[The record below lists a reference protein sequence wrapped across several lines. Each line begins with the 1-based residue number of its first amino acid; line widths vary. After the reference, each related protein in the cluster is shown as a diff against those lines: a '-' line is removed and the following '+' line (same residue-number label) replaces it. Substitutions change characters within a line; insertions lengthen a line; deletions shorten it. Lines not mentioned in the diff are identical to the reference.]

1 MEACIQTPLQV
12 EIADI
17 FRKHIGDYLNIYTM
31 PRTHYEV
38 IRDILT
44 CRTAA
49 LGGHTEKCD
58 HCGMERQVYH
68 SCRNRHCPKCQTMTK
83 EKWLE
88 ARKGELLPVI
98 YFHNVFTLPHEINP
112 VILCNK
118 QVILTILFKSVS
130 ETLVQF
136 GSNPKNGLGGTVGFT
151 AILHTWDQKLNDH
164 VHLHCLVPGGALA
177 PDKDRWIPCRN
188 DFLFPDSALSKVFR
202 GKFIDYLT
210 QAFHKGTLIF
220 PGTTESLGTSHGFR
234 KLINKLWSKQW
245 IVNIKD
251 PIKKPEMVLEYLGR
265 YTHRVAISND
275 RILALKEGKVTFG
288 YKDRDR
294 GVRKT
299 LTLDAV
305 EFIRRFLLHV
315 LPKGFVRIRHYGF
328 LANRCKKEMIKQC
341 RILLGL
347 SPQLPEKTEKSVQE
361 IMLYLTG
368 VDITRCPFCK
378 KGTMRIIAE
387 IPRKEYQNVSAM
399 ICHGSEFCD
408 TG

>member
-1 MEACIQTPLQV
+1 MEACIQTPSQV

-31 PRTHYEV
+31 PRAHYDV
-38 IRDILT
+38 VRDILT

-49 LGGHTEKCD
+49 LGGHIEKCD

-83 EKWLE
+83 ERWLV

-98 YFHNVFTLPHEINP
+98 YFHNVFTVPHEINP
-112 VILCNK
+112 VILWNK
-118 QVILTILFKSVS
+118 QVILAILFKSVS
-130 ETLVQF
+130 ETLMQF
-136 GSNPKNGLGGTVGFT
+136 GSNPKNGLGGKVGFI
-151 AILHTWDQKLNDH
+151 AILHTWDQKLNYH

-188 DFLFPDSALSKVFR
+188 DFLFPGSALSKVFR

-210 QAFHKGTLIF
+210 QAFHKGALIF

-234 KLINKLWSKQW
+234 KLINQLWSKQW
-245 IVNIKD
+245 VVNIKD

-275 RILALKEGKVTFG
+275 RILALKEGRVTFG
-288 YKDRDR
+288 YKDRNR
-294 GVRKT
+294 GIRKT

-315 LPKGFVRIRHYGF
+315 LPKNFVRIRHYGF
-328 LANRCKKEMIKQC
+328 LANRCKKEMIKKC

-347 SPQLPEKTEKSVQE
+347 SPQLPERIEKSVQE
-361 IMLYLTG
+361 IMLNLTG

-378 KGTMRIIAE
+378 QGTMRIIAE
-387 IPRKEYQNVSAM
+387 IPRKEYQNVSA
-399 ICHGSEFCD
+399 IISHGSEFCD